1 MKPSWADIMD
11 EEDALAK
18 VPVTVSKHGVK
29 VRRAAGAPSGDV
41 PPPVKKTESSKVK
54 DERVVRGVL

>member
-1 MKPSWADIMD
+1 MKTSWADIMD

-29 VRRAAGAPSGDV
+29 VRKA
-41 PPPVKKTESSKVK
+41 PPPVKKTDSSKVK
-54 DERVVRGVL
+54 DERVVCDVL

>member
-29 VRRAAGAPSGDV
+29 IRKAPGAPSVDA
-41 PPPVKKTESSKVK
+41 PPPVKKTEHSKGK
-54 DERVVRGVL
+54 DERVVRDVL

>member
-29 VRRAAGAPSGDV
+29 VRKA
-41 PPPVKKTESSKVK
+41 PPPVKKTEHSKGK
-54 DERVVRGVL
+54 DERVVRDVL

>member
-11 EEDALAK
+11 EEDAIAK

-29 VRRAAGAPSGDV
+29 VRK
-41 PPPVKKTESSKVK
+41 PPPPLKKTESSKVR
-54 DERVVRGVL
+54 DERGVPGVL

>member
-29 VRRAAGAPSGDV
+29 VRRAAGATTA
-41 PPPVKKTESSKVK
+41 PPPVKKTDSSKVK
-54 DERVVRGVL
+54 DERVVRDVL